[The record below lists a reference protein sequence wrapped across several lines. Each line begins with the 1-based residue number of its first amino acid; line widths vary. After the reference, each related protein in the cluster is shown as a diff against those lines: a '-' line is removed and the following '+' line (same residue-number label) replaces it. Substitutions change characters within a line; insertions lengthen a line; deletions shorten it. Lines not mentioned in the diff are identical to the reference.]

1 MKFQLDLTKEY
12 GIVLE
17 GGGAKGS
24 YQIGAWK
31 ALREAGIRI
40 RGIAGASVGAL
51 NGALICMDDLEK
63 AEYIWENISYSK
75 VMDVDDSIIENVR
88 NFDLKAINLRQ
99 VAEDTRRVLKDKG
112 FDITP
117 LKNLIEDTVD
127 EEKIRNADR
136 ELFITTYSFNDRRL
150 LTLDARDIPE
160 GEIGDMLLA
169 SAYFPVFQ
177 NKKLNGKRYMD
188 GGGWNNVPINVLLD
202 HGYEDILV
210 IRIYGLGFDSE
221 KVTQIPEGTRVYHIA
236 PRQNLGGIL
245 EFDKRQARK
254 NMLLGYYDAKRLLY
268 GLLGKWYYIDA
279 PYSEAYYFDKMMSE
293 IEMLNSFWNHP
304 TEGKTGSEA
313 GEDIKEDK
321 KENAELSGYRQY
333 TEKLFPAMAKE
344 MKLKENWN
352 YKEFYIALL
361 ETLARKK
368 RINRFQIYTAEQLKQ
383 QIIQKYRMDQRSLN
397 LLGK

>member
-75 VMDVDDSIIENVR
+75 VMDVDDSMIENVR

-127 EEKIRNADR
+127 EKKIRNADR

-293 IEMLNSFWNHP
+293 IEMLNGFWNHP
-304 TEGKTGSEA
+304 TEGKPGKEA

-397 LLGK
+397 LLGN